1 MDGGC
6 EGASV
11 AGVDRSG
18 RNLLDLPV
26 VATATV
32 VAAVVILVVTVALFA
47 FVITVVIPVVT

>member
-47 FVITVVIPVVT
+47 F